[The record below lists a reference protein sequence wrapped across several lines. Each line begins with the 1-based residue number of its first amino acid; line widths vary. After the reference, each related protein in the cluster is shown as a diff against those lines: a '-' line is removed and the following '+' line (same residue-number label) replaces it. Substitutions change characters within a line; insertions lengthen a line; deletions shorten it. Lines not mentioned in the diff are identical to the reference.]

1 LVYPEFKQ
9 DDPNMI
15 KTQSNVFIWLAA
27 STNLKN
33 TIVIGDQ
40 YPMSMLEQSVLKPPT
55 SHETSFTLYLKMYPG
70 TD

>member
-27 STNLKN
+27 LTNLKN

-40 YPMSMLEQSVLKPPT
+40 YPMSMLEQSIF
-55 SHETSFTLYLKMYPG
+55 ETTNQS
-70 TD
+70 